1 MFERNLHTKLFK
13 NDIKLLFTI
22 ILKMHCLNLFNKTE
36 INTIR
41 KGIQII
47 QHFLTRYSYDVERLW
62 HDCRLSSVACNECRL
77 LRLNDAK

>member
-62 HDCRLSSVACNECRL
+62 NDCRLSSVACNECRL